1 MYIVDES
8 HPCPATPCVAT
19 IGFFDGVHRGHRYLL
34 EQLSAE
40 AERRGVESCVV
51 TFDAH
56 PRRALDAGFQPR
68 LLTSLAEKLDL
79 LAAAG
84 VDRCCVLHFDR
95 TLAALPARDFMQ
107 TYLKEK
113 WHAAALLVGYDHHF
127 GRGGDEGFVNYVRY
141 GRELGIDVVRAR
153 SFQTAD
159 VRVSSSATRRF
170 LEAGNVEM
178 ARLCLGRPYR
188 LSGTVVEG
196 RRVGRHLGFPTAN
209 VAPDC
214 TDKLIPATGVY
225 AVRAEADGKDYDAMV
240 NIGDR
245 PTFGDSGPLSVEAHL
260 FGFSGDLYNHTLR
273 LDFVRRLREERR
285 FDSPEALRRQLE
297 ADAGEALRLLRS

>member
-1 MYIVDES
+1 
-8 HPCPATPCVAT
+8 
-19 IGFFDGVHRGHRYLL
+19 
-34 EQLSAE
+34 
-40 AERRGVESCVV
+40 
-51 TFDAH
+51 
-56 PRRALDAGFQPR
+56 
-68 LLTSLAEKLDL
+68 
-79 LAAAG
+79 
-84 VDRCCVLHFDR
+84 
-95 TLAALPARDFMQ
+95 
-107 TYLKEK
+107 
-113 WHAAALLVGYDHHF
+113 
-127 GRGGDEGFVNYVRY
+127 
-141 GRELGIDVVRAR
+141 
-153 SFQTAD
+153 
-159 VRVSSSATRRF
+159 
-170 LEAGNVEM
+170 M

-214 TDKLIPATGVY
+214 ADKLIPATGVY

-245 PTFGDSGPLSVEAHL
+245 PTFGDGGPLSVEAHL

>member
-1 MYIVDES
+1 M
-8 HPCPATPCVAT
+8 
-19 IGFFDGVHRGHRYLL
+19 
-34 EQLSAE
+34 
-40 AERRGVESCVV
+40 
-51 TFDAH
+51 
-56 PRRALDAGFQPR
+56 
-68 LLTSLAEKLDL
+68 
-79 LAAAG
+79 
-84 VDRCCVLHFDR
+84 LHFDR
-95 TLAALPARDFMQ
+95 ALAALPARDFMQ

-214 TDKLIPATGVY
+214 ADKLIPATGVY
-225 AVRAEADGKDYDAMV
+225 LCFVSYLNAASMKGVACLGTMSNATSIDNGTCSGISSIYYDGGYK
-240 NIGDR
+240 NIQLRCINVSSTAFIYRLYISTNATAAPTQLFDGDG
-245 PTFGDSGPLSVEAHL
+245 TMTVIMYKISGLSAI
-260 FGFSGDLYNHTLR
+260 T
-273 LDFVRRLREERR
+273 
-285 FDSPEALRRQLE
+285 
-297 ADAGEALRLLRS
+297 

>member
-8 HPCPATPCVAT
+8 HPSPAAPCVAT

-95 TLAALPARDFMQ
+95 ALAALPARDFMQ

-127 GRGGDEGFVNYVRY
+127 GRGGEESFVNYVRY

-178 ARLCLGRPYR
+178 ARLCLGGPYR

-214 TDKLIPATGVY
+214 ADKLIPATGVY